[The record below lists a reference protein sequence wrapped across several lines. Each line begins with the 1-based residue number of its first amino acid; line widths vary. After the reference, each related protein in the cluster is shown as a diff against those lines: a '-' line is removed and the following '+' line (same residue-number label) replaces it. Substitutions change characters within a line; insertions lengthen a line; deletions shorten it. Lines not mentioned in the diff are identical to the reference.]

1 MYKIICLIIFHK
13 LYLKHA
19 LTNPYLIQPI
29 IHNKNNSRFVVIMLH
44 ISTPQLKQKKTN
56 FDRIMKEEGKWEWEW
71 KDEEETGRRYRNATQ
86 LLLVNN

>member
-56 FDRIMKEEGKWEWEW
+56 FDRIMKEEK
-71 KDEEETGRRYRNATQ
+71 GRSGSERMERKPADVIGMLPNYYS
-86 LLLVNN
+86 

>member
-56 FDRIMKEEGKWEWEW
+56 FDRIMKEEEGSGSGSERMKR
-71 KDEEETGRRYRNATQ
+71 KPADVIGMLPNYYS
-86 LLLVNN
+86 